1 MSLATPGHALYSP
14 DWMRV
19 AVAGTHVNIKKY
31 VEAPNESFEER
42 LNVFE
47 SGKPGE
53 DEKCVGY
60 VRLHCP
66 PPGSHTSCCC
76 HRKC

>member
-1 MSLATPGHALYSP
+1 M
-14 DWMRV
+14 M
-19 AVAGTHVNIKKY
+19 AGTRVDIKKY

-47 SGKPGE
+47 SGRPGE

-60 VRLHCP
+60 VSLHSARR
-66 PPGSHTSCCC
+66 GITH
-76 HRKC
+76 